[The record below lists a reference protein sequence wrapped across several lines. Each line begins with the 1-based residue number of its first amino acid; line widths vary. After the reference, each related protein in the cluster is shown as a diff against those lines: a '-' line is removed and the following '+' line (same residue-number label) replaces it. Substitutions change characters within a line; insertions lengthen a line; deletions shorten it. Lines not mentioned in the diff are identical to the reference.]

1 MPSMARRRSHWLGRQ
16 RSSPVMAWICTTKEL
31 TNAGLLQ
38 AVRSRRT
45 AVVLAVVVRGIF
57 AVGARGV
64 FAAGHA
70 KGSNEQC
77 KRSDDELQDGLPYLA
92 EAASQ
97 SGTVVLVP
105 NAP

>member
-1 MPSMARRRSHWLGRQ
+1 
-16 RSSPVMAWICTTKEL
+16 MAWICTRKEL
-31 TNAGLLQ
+31 TDAGLLQ

-70 KGSNEQC
+70 KGGNEQC
-77 KRSDDELQDGLPYLA
+77 KRSDDELQDGLPYRA
-92 EAASQ
+92 NTASR
-97 SGTVVLVP
+97 SGIVVLVS
-105 NAP
+105 NAA